1 MTNETIKALKYK
13 NNQIVI
19 TKPEQRISRETRDD
33 NAKVLFVRE
42 NVRGRMKFRFAISIS
57 GSVSPSCET
66 PSSCSGRDKLCIS
79 LPAPSAPSPRPY
91 VSSTSPFSLS
101 PALSLLPARW
111 EKFSGGTMLPSAK
124 WIKNCYETFINIYRI
139 GRETSSKLTR
149 RAGFELNW
157 DDTW

>member
-19 TKPEQRISRETRDD
+19 TKPEQRISHETRDD

-101 PALSLLPARW
+101 LALSLCFLPDGRSFPV
-111 EKFSGGTMLPSAK
+111 ERCYRPPSGLK
-124 WIKNCYETFINIYRI
+124 IV
-139 GRETSSKLTR
+139 TR
-149 RAGFELNW
+149 LS
-157 DDTW
+157 